1 MMSIRNRRLTRD
13 AFWRSR
19 ITFNTAAGNS
29 MHRHP
34 NIAAPLRTAL
44 CTALCGTLWI
54 GSALA
59 RESVPKPAT
68 RCGWFVNSTPGNAWL
83 IDRDGEWTIGIQGG
97 HQADGDWPEFRD
109 AEWVVTNS
117 GYHGYGCACLKLVAD
132 PHTQEVARIVSARTR
147 PLQACRQDA
156 ALPKQP

>member
-1 MMSIRNRRLTRD
+1 
-13 AFWRSR
+13 
-19 ITFNTAAGNS
+19 

-34 NIAAPLRTAL
+34 NIAALLRMAL

-54 GSALA
+54 GPALA
-59 RESVPKPAT
+59 RESLPKPAT
-68 RCGWFVNSTPGNAWL
+68 RCGWFVNPTPGNAWL
-83 IDRDGEWTIGIQGG
+83 IDRDGEWTVGIQGG
-97 HQADGDWPEFRD
+97 HQADGDWPQFRD

-132 PHTQEVARIVSARTR
+132 SRTQEVARIVSARTR
-147 PLQACRQDA
+147 PLRACRQDA